1 MKTQTYRKMSFPFVV
16 AGAVLAGGLLAGSA
30 WAANPQLVWTGGGD
44 GTKWSDAANWNGA
57 PDWSVAND
65 LDFTSVAG
73 GTTLVNDAT
82 TTFGVVTFGADKG
95 TVVLESD
102 RTAMPEAATIRIP
115 SGTTLDAA
123 FKVGAW
129 TGWSG
134 WKLTVAGGGTL
145 VIDGQWFGTYVGG
158 DLTLDGVT
166 ALMKTGMNA
175 NGGGSVALKGG
186 ARLTAAANFGLWT
199 LTSESP
205 SDVLDLG
212 GKSLTLVQARGT
224 FAGALVGSGVIIPRG
239 ACTWTLSGDSP
250 DFSGRIEVCESD
262 VNVTGSLGPKAQI
275 VSVET
280 GTLTVANDL
289 RVAGLSGT
297 AAAGGVAV
305 ADGKTLT
312 VTGGGTYGARLSGA
326 GTLALDAAG
335 QTLALAGAN
344 AHTGDLDVRAGTLL
358 AVGSDVDVCAG
369 YPSGLVSRYSFD
381 GELTTDDL
389 GAYDLVVSA
398 GAPTP
403 MAGGIGGS
411 RCARFDGAARMQ
423 TAANS
428 FISGK
433 TPFTISFWVRT
444 TSTETWEKGGLFLDV
459 GMWSEKG
466 TREIGL
472 GATSADGYAL
482 GSLMTFCG
490 NWLWQGTWQTGDWR
504 QYTLTFDGTDAKVY
518 TNGTLSDTK
527 TKDWDLVSTPILLGK
542 NVTADYDEV
551 LVFSRA
557 LTADEVKGLYE
568 TPIPAPPA
576 AEGAADPQPVAHW
589 AFDDAANPGR
599 DTSGN
604 GFDLSVLGGTLNLT
618 AAGGAYGQAARFADD
633 SAYLKLDGAGLP
645 AKFPSGNASFTV
657 SVRVAGWNG
666 SDGSDL
672 FSLGDVTQAGKSFRI
687 TNGNYPRSLGYSTTT
702 ASGGAERLISC
713 VTGTGYGTFTFVYD
727 AAAQAMSCYRD
738 GRLVDGPRGVAVDIA
753 AQGTV
758 LIAYNPANPNRRI
771 ASALDDVQVFA
782 EALSAPQVRRLV
794 QSLETGSVPGALS
807 GSAAVVREGAT
818 LRAPA
823 AVRTGVARLS
833 GAGAVSVGAGGT
845 LAAAAVSG
853 FTGTA
858 FGPGALAL
866 AEGGTLD
873 CSREKPAIDM
883 AGTLVLP
890 AVATVSFAESA
901 ETIASDVRHRYLVAR
916 ATSLAGATDL
926 SGWTCRLG
934 GASSESGSVT
944 FKIKGNAVYAK
955 VPRGLAVIVR

>member
-1 MKTQTYRKMSFPFVV
+1 MRTQVKGKKHPLV
-16 AGAVLAGGLLAGSA
+16 AGVAIAVGGLLVGSA

-44 GTKWSDAANWNGA
+44 GTKWSDAANWNGT
-57 PDWSVAND
+57 PNWSVAND
-65 LDFTSVAG
+65 LDFTSVAD
-73 GTTLVNDAT
+73 GTTLENDAT
-82 TTFGVVTFGADKG
+82 TTFGVVTFGVDKG
-95 TVVLESD
+95 TVVLKSD
-102 RTAMPEAATIRIP
+102 RIAMPAAATICIP
-115 SGTTLDAA
+115 SGTTLDAK
-123 FKVGAW
+123 FNVGSWIDWA
-129 TGWSG
+129 GWS
-134 WKLTVAGGGTL
+134 LTVTGGGTL
-145 VIDGQWFGTYVGG
+145 VIDGQWLGTYVGG
-158 DLTLDGVT
+158 SLTLDGVT
-166 ALMKTGMNA
+166 AQMKTGMSA

-186 ARLTAAANFGLWT
+186 ARLTAAADFSLWT

-212 GKSLTLVQARGT
+212 GKSLTLVQASGT
-224 FAGALVGSGVIIPRG
+224 FAGALAGFGVIIPRG

-250 DFSGRIEVCESD
+250 DFSGRIEMYESD

-297 AAAGGVAV
+297 ASAGGVAV

-344 AHTGDLDVRAGTLL
+344 AHTGALDVRAGTLL
-358 AVGSDVDVCAG
+358 AADPDVDVRAG

-389 GAYDLVVSA
+389 GANDLVVSA
-398 GAPTP
+398 GTPTP
-403 MAGGIGGS
+403 TTGGIGGS
-411 RCARFDGAARMQ
+411 RCARFDGAAVMQ

-428 FISGK
+428 LISGK

-459 GMWSEKG
+459 GLWSEEG
-466 TREIGL
+466 TRGISL
-472 GATSADGYAL
+472 GAISADGYAL
-482 GSLMTFCG
+482 GSLMTVCG

-518 TNGTLSDTK
+518 TNGALSETK
-527 TKDWDLVSTPILLGK
+527 TRDWDLVSTPILLGT

-557 LTADEVKGLYE
+557 LTADEVKGLHE

-576 AEGAADPQPVAHW
+576 VEKAADPQPVAHW
-589 AFDDAANPGR
+589 AFDDATNPGK

-618 AAGGAYGQAARFADD
+618 AAGGAYGQAARFADG

-657 SVRVAGWNG
+657 NVRVAGWNG
-666 SDGSDL
+666 SDLDL
-672 FSLGDVTQAGKSFRI
+672 FSLGDVTQTGKSFRI
-687 TNGNYPRSLGYSTTT
+687 GNGGVPKKLGYSTTT
-702 ASGGAERLISC
+702 ASGGAEQQISC

-727 AAAQAMSCYRD
+727 ASAQAMSCYRD

-758 LIAYNPANPNRRI
+758 LIAYNPAKPDERI
-771 ASALDDVQVFA
+771 ASTLDDVQVFA
-782 EALSAPQVRRLV
+782 EALSASQVRRLV

-866 AEGGTLD
+866 AEGGTLE

-916 ATSLAGATDL
+916 ATSLSGATDL

-944 FKIKGNAVYAK
+944 FRIKGNAVYAK

>member
-1 MKTQTYRKMSFPFVV
+1 MT
-16 AGAVLAGGLLAGSA
+16 
-30 WAANPQLVWTGGGD
+30 
-44 GTKWSDAANWNGA
+44 
-57 PDWSVAND
+57 
-65 LDFTSVAG
+65 
-73 GTTLVNDAT
+73 
-82 TTFGVVTFGADKG
+82 
-95 TVVLESD
+95 
-102 RTAMPEAATIRIP
+102 
-115 SGTTLDAA
+115 
-123 FKVGAW
+123 
-129 TGWSG
+129 
-134 WKLTVAGGGTL
+134 
-145 VIDGQWFGTYVGG
+145 
-158 DLTLDGVT
+158 
-166 ALMKTGMNA
+166 
-175 NGGGSVALKGG
+175 
-186 ARLTAAANFGLWT
+186 
-199 LTSESP
+199 
-205 SDVLDLG
+205 
-212 GKSLTLVQARGT
+212 
-224 FAGALVGSGVIIPRG
+224 
-239 ACTWTLSGDSP
+239 
-250 DFSGRIEVCESD
+250 
-262 VNVTGSLGPKAQI
+262 
-275 VSVET
+275 
-280 GTLTVANDL
+280 
-289 RVAGLSGT
+289 
-297 AAAGGVAV
+297 V

-312 VTGGGTYGARLSGA
+312 VTGGGTYGARLSGV

-344 AHTGDLDVRAGTLL
+344 THTGALDVRAGTLL
-358 AVGSDVDVCAG
+358 AADSDVDVRAG

-389 GAYDLVVSA
+389 GAKDLVVSA

-403 MAGGIGGS
+403 TAGGIGGS
-411 RCARFDGAARMQ
+411 RCARFDGAAVMQ

-459 GMWSEKG
+459 GMWSKEG
-466 TREIGL
+466 TREISL
-472 GATSADGYAL
+472 GAISGDGYAL
-482 GSLMTFCG
+482 GSLMTVCG

-518 TNGTLSDTK
+518 TNGTLSETK
-527 TKDWDLVSTPILLGK
+527 TRDWDLVSTPILLGT

-568 TPIPAPPA
+568 TPIPVPPA
-576 AEGAADPQPVAHW
+576 AEEEADPQPVAHW
-589 AFDDAANPGR
+589 AFDDAANPGK

-604 GFDLSVLGGTLNLT
+604 GFDLSVQGDTLNLT
-618 AAGGAYGQAARFADD
+618 AAGGAYGQAARFADGG
-633 SAYLKLDGAGLP
+633 AYLKLDGAGLP
-645 AKFPSGNASFTV
+645 TKFPSGNASFTV
-657 SVRVAGWNG
+657 NVRVAGWNG
-666 SDGSDL
+666 SDLDL

-687 TNGNYPRSLGYSTTT
+687 ANGNYPKRLGYSTTT
-702 ASGGAERLISC
+702 ASGGAEQQISC

-758 LIAYNPANPNRRI
+758 LIAYNPAKPDERI
-771 ASALDDVQVFA
+771 ASTLDDVQVFA

-794 QSLETGSVPGALS
+794 QSLETGSVPDALS

-944 FKIKGNAVYAK
+944 FRIKGNAVYAK